1 MSEMGFQLQK
11 LKRCQFAMAFAGVNT
26 TPVKKVLN
34 PKSALSCRLCGASVA
49 NGGYYSLTSDTAE
62 KLLFV
67 REFLRYSVLKK
78 TCLLGRVFFA
88 RSAFDALN
96 ALRLR

>member
-11 LKRCQFAMAFAGVNT
+11 LKGVNFMAFAGVKT

-34 PKSALSCRLCGASVA
+34 PKSALSCRLCGAKLA

-62 KLLFV
+62 KLSICLRISSLFGV
-67 REFLRYSVLKK
+67 EE
-78 TCLLGRVFFA
+78 TCLWGRVFCA
-88 RSAFDALN
+88 RSAFGALN